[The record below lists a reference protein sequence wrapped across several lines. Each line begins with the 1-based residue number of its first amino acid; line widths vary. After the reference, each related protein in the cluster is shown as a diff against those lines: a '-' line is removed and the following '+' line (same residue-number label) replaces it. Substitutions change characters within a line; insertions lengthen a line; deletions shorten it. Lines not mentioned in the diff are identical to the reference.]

1 MHTDIVSLLV
11 IKFLNVQGSVYKT
24 LTDAGST
31 FMGRP
36 GLSEFLNVLWKTL
49 RSNPDLANDLK
60 SFLLQQIQRWK
71 KREEL
76 ACFITKTTS
85 FTALLA
91 LSAMPSVST
100 VSHSPSTPSPAP
112 PSESSFISST
122 VEVVSPAERQV
133 SL

>member
-1 MHTDIVSLLV
+1 MHTDIILLLV
-11 IKFLNVQGSVYKT
+11 VKFLNVQESVYKA
-24 LTDAGST
+24 LPDAGST

-36 GLSEFLNVLWKTL
+36 GLSEFLNVLWKAL

-76 ACFITKTTS
+76 ACFITKIAS
-85 FTALLA
+85 LTALLA
-91 LSAMPSVST
+91 LSAIPSVST

-112 PSESSFISST
+112 PSESSFISSA
-122 VEVVSPAERQV
+122 EVVSPAERQV